1 MATPS
6 GPRNSRALAVPS
18 GIRAMAAMNSMV
30 TPPVTT
36 PRAIAASRVGRRN
49 RHGRGRTATS
59 RITEAQA
66 SRSQTVPSGPS
77 LPNSGTDSA
86 RPIWTQVIEPTA
98 IRVAGAGRR
107 PALVIMMASSIPT
120 GESSVST

>member
-1 MATPS
+1 MLAVTSDGHGERPEELQ
-6 GPRNSRALAVPS
+6 ALAVPS

-36 PRAIAASRVGRRN
+36 PRATVASRIGRRN

-59 RITEAQA
+59 RISAAQA
-66 SRSQTVPSGPS
+66 SRSQTVPSGPIS
-77 LPNSGTDSA
+77 PNSGTDNA

-98 IRVAGAGRR
+98 INV
-107 PALVIMMASSIPT
+107 PARAVRHAR
-120 GESSVST
+120 GHDCQ